1 MAAEDGWRKVS
12 RIFFEEEEAK
22 DNLADRE
29 IQQDR
34 KKRTGGSQ
42 GNLTGITSF
51 EMLGARR

>member
-1 MAAEDGWRKVS
+1 MS

-29 IQQDR
+29 IEQDG